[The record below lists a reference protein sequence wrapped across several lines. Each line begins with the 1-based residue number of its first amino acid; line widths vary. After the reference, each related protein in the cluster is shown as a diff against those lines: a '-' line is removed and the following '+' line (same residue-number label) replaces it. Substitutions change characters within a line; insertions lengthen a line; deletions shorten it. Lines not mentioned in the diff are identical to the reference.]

1 MRKNNIIIF
10 YVLAFLQGLVFYSSI
25 ATVYRL
31 ERGIDLAQMGMIES
45 LFALF
50 MIFMEIPWGMLCD
63 RIGYRKT
70 IIIANFCYLLSKVI
84 FYRANGFNMFL
95 AERFFLAL
103 AISGLSGADSS
114 LLYLSV
120 DKKDGQR
127 VFGKYS
133 MFGTLGMVVASLAYS
148 LFFADDAS
156 ATALWTVWAYLL
168 AFGVSFLLIDVHDAK
183 SKAKPNIMTI
193 IKQQRKIII
202 LLLASVLLTDST
214 HTITVFYNQLQYA
227 RANIDVRYFGILY
240 MLMQLLALGSGCL
253 GIISRYISIEKI
265 AAIIF
270 VTCSGICFMLMFTTH
285 AILSVVL
292 LMIMTLQEAIF
303 FPILTI
309 IENRSAI
316 KGSRATTISC
326 YALLMNIFNMF
337 TSPILGKAAD
347 ISLNRAYMVAGT
359 FCLIGLLLYMLWYNQ
374 INGDH
379 KDEGK
384 LKEMGRS

>member
-1 MRKNNIIIF
+1 MKKNNIVVF

-50 MIFMEIPWGMLCD
+50 MIFMEIPWGLLCD

-70 IIIANFCYLLSKVI
+70 VIIANFCYLLSKVI

-120 DKKDGQR
+120 DKSDNQR
-127 VFGKYS
+127 VLGKYS
-133 MFGTLGMVVASLAYS
+133 MFGTLGMVVASLAYT
-148 LFFADDAS
+148 LFLADDSS

-168 AFGVSFLLIDVHDAK
+168 AFGVSFLLIEVHDAK
-183 SKAKPNIMTI
+183 NKAKPNIMTI
-193 IKQQRKIII
+193 IKQQRNIII
-202 LLLASVLLTDST
+202 LLLAAVLLTDST

-227 RANIDVRYFGILY
+227 RTNIDARYFGILY

-265 AAIIF
+265 ATFIF
-270 VTCSGICFMLMFTTH
+270 ITCSGICFMLVFTTH

-292 LMIMTLQEAIF
+292 LMIMTLQEALF

-309 IENRSAI
+309 IENRSVN
-316 KGSRATTISC
+316 KGPRATTISC
-326 YALLMNIFNMF
+326 YSLLMNIFNMF

-347 ISLNRAYMVAGT
+347 ISLNMAYVVAGT
-359 FCLIGLLLYMLWYNQ
+359 FCFLGLLLYLLWYNQ
-374 INGDH
+374 TKGDR

-384 LKEMGRS
+384 LKEMGR